1 MKALSRLIAAAVL
14 LALTAALVLL
24 AKYTPDLFSRWY
36 PGFSQGILGAIG
48 SVSEQVRLPL
58 WEIGVAALVVLFV
71 FLLVRAVKKKRFFR
85 WVANLVLL
93 ASFLLCSFVAFWG
106 AGHMLPTL
114 SERIVTLKDSTAAE
128 LYAATAYYAACLDA
142 MAPEMTRDAEGKVL
156 MGEFEDLVD
165 KAEESFESLAE
176 HCPVIPEADFAVK
189 ELLVGDLFGYMGI
202 TGVFVPVTA
211 ESTVS
216 PHTYPSSLPYTICHE
231 MGHRV
236 GACAEEDA
244 NFLAF
249 LACVEQEDPRFRYS
263 AAFNAFIYCYN
274 ALYEISPPA
283 AGKVWKTM
291 TPLAQSD
298 VALANAHYEPYEGKV
313 QEAAQK
319 VNDTYLKTAG
329 QEAGV
334 RSYGL
339 VSDALIAWY
348 RENVV
353 NLKNN
358 A

>member
-1 MKALSRLIAAAVL
+1 LKAISRLISAVVL
-14 LALTAALVLL
+14 LALTGAVVLT
-24 AKYTPDLFSRWY
+24 AKYAPELFSQIY
-36 PGFSQGILGAIG
+36 PRLSQEILGVLS
-48 SVSEQVRLPL
+48 SVSSKVALPL
-58 WEIGVAALVVLFV
+58 WEVGVALLVVLFV
-71 FLLVRAVKKKRFFR
+71 WLLIRAVKKKRFWR
-85 WVANLVLL
+85 WVTSLVLL
-93 ASFLLCSFVAFWG
+93 ASFLLFSFVTFWG

-114 SERIVTLKDSTAAE
+114 SEQIVTLQDSTAQE
-128 LYAATAYYAACLDA
+128 LYAATAYYAAQLDA
-142 MAPEMTRDAEGKVL
+142 LAPEMTRGADGKVL
-156 MGEFEDLVD
+156 LEDFDELAE
-165 KAEESFESLAE
+165 KAEDSFEALAE
-176 HCPVIPEADFAVK
+176 RYAVIPEAEFSVK
-189 ELLVGDLFGYMGI
+189 ELLVGDLFGYLGI

-249 LACVEQEDPRFRYS
+249 LACVDHEDVQFRYS

-274 ALYEISPPA
+274 ALYKVSPPA
-283 AGKVWKTM
+283 ASKVWKAM
-291 TPLAQSD
+291 TPLAQKD
-298 VALANAHYEPYEGKV
+298 VALANSHYEPYEGKV

-334 RSYGL
+334 QSYGL

-348 RENVV
+348 RENIA
-353 NLKNN
+353 NSKNN